1 MGKDIGVVFGN
12 KEWTEIM
19 SQCGKFVKECK
30 CKLTQYKIIQR
41 YYWTPVRLNRLGL
54 MNNKLCWKCQND
66 NSTLIHCLWECPVIQ
81 RFWTV
86 VMQCLSDWLERT
98 VPPCPKLCL
107 LGDKGQ
113 ISDLSKDRFSV
124 IMVGV
129 SVAARTILKHWK
141 DPGTPQFKEWVNLM
155 IKTASYECVL
165 YKVNNRDGNYSIS
178 LGIILVL
185 CYYQSTG

>member
-1 MGKDIGVVFGN
+1 
-12 KEWTEIM
+12 M
-19 SQCGKFVKECK
+19 SEVKK
-30 CKLTQYKIIQR
+30 KTTR
-41 YYWTPVRLNRLGL
+41 
-54 MNNKLCWKCQND
+54 
-66 NSTLIHCLWECPVIQ
+66 
-81 RFWTV
+81 
-86 VMQCLSDWLERT
+86 
-98 VPPCPKLCL
+98 LCL

-165 YKVNNRDGNYSIS
+165 YKVNNRDGTTASIWES
-178 LGIILVL
+178 FWSHITVN
-185 CYYQSTG
+185 QDDDS